1 MALLFILLGALVVG
15 AIVFGVAALVTGA
28 DQGLEPT
35 DRNVSAVPLPSN
47 RPLVES
53 DFGAL
58 RFDTGLRGYRMAQ
71 VDAALRR
78 AAYDIGYK
86 EELIAVLEAE
96 VDALRGD
103 RREEADALQRA
114 RAAALS
120 GEPAAEDAAPPVT
133 DAVPVADAVPAV
145 PAHESDAVAAAVA
158 DADSDAPEVE
168 AAGVGGDSAEPTAVG
183 GRPGEPA

>member
-1 MALLFILLGALVVG
+1 MALFILLGALVVG
-15 AIVFGVAALVTGA
+15 AIVFGVAALMTGA
-28 DQGLEPT
+28 DQGLEPN
-35 DRNVSAVPLPSN
+35 DLNASAVPLPSN
-47 RPLVES
+47 RPLAES
-53 DFGAL
+53 DFGTL

-96 VDALRGD
+96 VDALRSD

-120 GEPAAEDAAPPVT
+120 PDAEAPADEPPDTADTEPPAAKLSLEKDAI
-133 DAVPVADAVPAV
+133 
-145 PAHESDAVAAAVA
+145 AAATA
-158 DADSDAPEVE
+158 DADSDAPGGDESKVDE
-168 AAGVGGDSAEPTAVG
+168 AAQPTAVG